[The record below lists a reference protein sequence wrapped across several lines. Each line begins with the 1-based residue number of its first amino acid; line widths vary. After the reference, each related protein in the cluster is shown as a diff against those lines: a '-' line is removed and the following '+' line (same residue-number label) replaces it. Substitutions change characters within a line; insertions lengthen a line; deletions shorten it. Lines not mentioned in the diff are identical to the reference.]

1 MTKEGVLEWDGE
13 VLEALPAG
21 FFKVKLKEI
30 ETLIRC
36 KKSWKMNQSHISIIP
51 GDWVKVE
58 VNQYD
63 MSQWRIVYRYNDY
76 KNTVSNTVSN

>member
-1 MTKEGVLEWDGE
+1 MAKENVLERDGE

-21 FFKVKLKEI
+21 FFKVKLKDI
-30 ETLIRC
+30 DTIIRC
-36 KKSWKMNQSHISIIP
+36 KKSWKMNQAHISIIV

-63 MSQWRIVYRYNDY
+63 MSQWRIVFRYNDY
-76 KNTVSNTVSN
+76 RG

>member
-1 MTKEGVLEWDGE
+1 MVKEGVLERDGE

-21 FFKVKLKEI
+21 FFKVKLKDI

-51 GDWVKVE
+51 WDWVKVE

-76 KNTVSNTVSN
+76 KSQQGTV